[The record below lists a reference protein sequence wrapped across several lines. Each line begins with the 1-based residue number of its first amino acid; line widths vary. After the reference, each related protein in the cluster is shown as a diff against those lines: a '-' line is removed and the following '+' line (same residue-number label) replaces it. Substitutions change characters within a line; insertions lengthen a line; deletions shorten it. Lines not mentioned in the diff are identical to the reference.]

1 MAKAKLIR
9 STLLGLLLATLAC
22 AQTGADQR
30 STTTQT
36 AVQKEKK
43 AKKSPGAAREIGNGA
58 GNVGAGAAKGA
69 GSLAKGTA
77 KGAGDLITLH
87 PIDRCRDLRWQGSSR
102 CREGCW
108 CWHCEGHRQN
118 RQGHRQGFQTLV
130 LTNTGF
136 L

>member
-87 PIDRCRDLRWQGSSR
+87 PIDAGTSVGKGAAGAGKDVGV
-102 CREGCW
+102 GTAK
-108 CWHCEGHRQN
+108 G
-118 RQGHRQGFQTLV
+118 
-130 LTNTGF
+130 TGKIAKRIGKAF
-136 L
+136 KHLF